1 MNRTKVDVFYPNLQ
15 LDHHIDKCAMIYSI
29 PLKNG
34 GTITYDEAS
43 EHLFVECAG
52 QIITLASGNL
62 DAKAMAYTIE
72 RMMDHV

>member
-1 MNRTKVDVFYPNLQ
+1 MNRTKVNHNYATLKV
-15 LDHHIDKCAMIYSI
+15 DKGALIYSI
-29 PLKNG
+29 SLKNG
-34 GTITYDEAS
+34 GAIIYDEAS

-52 QIITLASGNL
+52 QIITLASGKM